1 MGRQLHGDL
10 QIIASGGK
18 LYSFLNA
25 MQSAGICCRKQQ
37 CRGNSYRFYIYEKA
51 RKPVQALAEQYGVT
65 LQITSQKTLRYFL
78 HRYRFRFGIP
88 AGLLLVAGLLFYGSN
103 IIMTIDVIGNETVS
117 EQEIRAVLQEDN
129 VQRGSWIPSL
139 DLANCEH
146 HLRAGIESLA
156 WVGIRH
162 TGNRLVVEVMEATP
176 QPEMLRSRVP
186 CNVVAERDAQIV
198 SFTVQSGQVKRL
210 TGDLVRKGDLLISG
224 VWGDEFG
231 HVFIRHA
238 MGQVEGI
245 YEQTEVFS
253 CDFVQ
258 QQRAPAA
265 DQTICRYLDLFT
277 WHIPLGTT
285 ENPYADYVK
294 TASTHWFSLLG
305 QELPIG
311 VYEETYTACRTH
323 TLEFTPEEAEQNLA
337 EQKQRYEEN
346 FLQDVMVLDQK
357 KTALETE
364 SGLQWEITYT
374 LQGEIGRQQELYLQ
388 D

>member
-65 LQITSQKTLRYFL
+65 LQITPQKTLRYFL

-117 EQEIRAVLQEDN
+117 EQEILAVLQEDN

-198 SFTVQSGQVKRL
+198 SFTVQSGQVKL
-210 TGDLVRKGDLLISG
+210 AELPNILFIPFLMSQFLNPGIIYSNLLIQRIVESQ
-224 VWGDEFG
+224 
-231 HVFIRHA
+231 VF
-238 MGQVEGI
+238 
-245 YEQTEVFS
+245 
-253 CDFVQ
+253 
-258 QQRAPAA
+258 
-265 DQTICRYLDLFT
+265 L
-277 WHIPLGTT
+277 
-285 ENPYADYVK
+285 
-294 TASTHWFSLLG
+294 
-305 QELPIG
+305 
-311 VYEETYTACRTH
+311 
-323 TLEFTPEEAEQNLA
+323 
-337 EQKQRYEEN
+337 
-346 FLQDVMVLDQK
+346 
-357 KTALETE
+357 
-364 SGLQWEITYT
+364 
-374 LQGEIGRQQELYLQ
+374 
-388 D
+388 

>member
-25 MQSAGICCRKQQ
+25 MQSVGICCRKQQ
-37 CRGNSYRFYIYEKA
+37 CRGNSYRFYIYEKHENRCRRWRNNMVSPCKSRP
-51 RKPVQALAEQYGVT
+51 RKRCGIFSIATGFALA
-65 LQITSQKTLRYFL
+65 F
-78 HRYRFRFGIP
+78 P

-117 EQEIRAVLQEDN
+117 EQEILAVLQEDN

-346 FLQDVMVLDQK
+346 FFAGCRGARPK

>member
-25 MQSAGICCRKQQ
+25 MQSVGICCRKQQ
-37 CRGNSYRFYIYEKA
+37 CRGNSYRFYIYEKT

-65 LQITSQKTLRYFL
+65 LQITPQKTLRYFL

-117 EQEIRAVLQEDN
+117 EQEILAVLQEDN

-176 QPEMLRSRVP
+176 QPAITCPLQCGCRERCADRVFHRPVRTGKASDRRSG
-186 CNVVAERDAQIV
+186 A
-198 SFTVQSGQVKRL
+198 
-210 TGDLVRKGDLLISG
+210 KGGSP
-224 VWGDEFG
+224 
-231 HVFIRHA
+231 H
-238 MGQVEGI
+238 
-245 YEQTEVFS
+245 
-253 CDFVQ
+253 
-258 QQRAPAA
+258 QR
-265 DQTICRYLDLFT
+265 C
-277 WHIPLGTT
+277 
-285 ENPYADYVK
+285 V
-294 TASTHWFSLLG
+294 
-305 QELPIG
+305 
-311 VYEETYTACRTH
+311 
-323 TLEFTPEEAEQNLA
+323 
-337 EQKQRYEEN
+337 
-346 FLQDVMVLDQK
+346 
-357 KTALETE
+357 
-364 SGLQWEITYT
+364 
-374 LQGEIGRQQELYLQ
+374 GR
-388 D
+388 